1 MQIILKC
8 VFFSLSH
15 ARTHARTPRFLS
27 CAAASR
33 PFSQLE
39 TAEGRQVLGLL
50 AGHAPVVGLVD
61 GLVVLPGR
69 LVVDGQPLDGLGGQ
83 RLNRKTVTSQKGNG
97 VAIICTSSFF
107 FDSPECRWWRRCRG
121 PPGSRGSAPPGS
133 SGRTAGKWEGRSRSR
148 PAHKHHHSYIL
159 QSSMG
164 NVSKCTTRP
173 TEDAPAE
180 AGQEVSKEKLLLGFS
195 GRFSFGCTE
204 LKGRVNN

>member
-1 MQIILKC
+1 MIRTR
-8 VFFSLSH
+8 FYRTH
-15 ARTHARTPRFLS
+15 ARTHAHLVSSRVP
-27 CAAASR
+27 SR
-33 PFSQLE
+33 PFSELE
-39 TAEGRQVLGLL
+39 TAEGGQVLGLL

-83 RLNRKTVTSQKGNG
+83 CLSHMTGTSPKGNG
-97 VAIICTSSFF
+97 MAIICTSSSF

-133 SGRTAGKWEGRSRSR
+133 SGRTAGRWEGRSRSR

-164 NVSKCTTRP
+164 NVWKCTTRP
-173 TEDAPAE
+173 TEWIRHSWE
-180 AGQEVSKEKLLLGFS
+180 
-195 GRFSFGCTE
+195 
-204 LKGRVNN
+204 